1 MPPCQG
7 IFGWLLGYELLH
19 FCGFFQWWS
28 ARGDDSAS
36 LSLRMLFLY
45 EGGREFCQA
54 TMHLVKANRR
64 LFDKMNLYLESNERL
79 SMMKREKRVYK
90 SNLIPP
96 GCLSMFIFI
105 FFITFFEKLLLI
117 EAREVFI
124 EKFSLMYV
132 CEFHV
137 DASLLRF
144 GIPCCCSICLIS
156 DKNEFTG
163 KRSFLVLY
171 IMDSRRVEN
180 NRTRWNCYLPV

>member
-105 FFITFFEKLLLI
+105 FFYYLFWEI
-117 EAREVFI
+117 
-124 EKFSLMYV
+124 
-132 CEFHV
+132 
-137 DASLLRF
+137 ASNR
-144 GIPCCCSICLIS
+144 GS
-156 DKNEFTG
+156 
-163 KRSFLVLY
+163 RSFYRKVLSNVCMR
-171 IMDSRRVEN
+171 ISCWCKFIKI
-180 NRTRWNCYLPV
+180 WNTVLLFNMFNIW